1 MWTYTQIDG
10 KYYVVDEGTSK
21 TSFTT
26 IPGIIRSTQPL
37 KVSDPITFYKESTWT
52 LTFSTENVITKGGY
66 IKVETPKEI
75 NMNPS
80 TSVSGGTCRKW
91 SCPEKMATN
100 KVIWFLV
107 SEELP
112 ANKEI

>member
-91 SCPEKMATN
+91 SCPEKMATSR
-100 KVIWFLV
+100 VIWFLV